1 MIGSLISFFAGSGY
15 FFAAGY
21 LFCVFRGRS
30 KHLMARLALALL
42 WPIFVFLII
51 RELQARKIRDATSTE
66 QLATPEKPSRSGKS
80 SGKGKIVSNK

>member
-1 MIGSLISFFAGSGY
+1 MISSLISYIVGSGY

-30 KHLMARLALALL
+30 KHFLTRLALALL

-51 RELQARKIRDATSTE
+51 RELQAPKIQDATTS
-66 QLATPEKPSRSGKS
+66 EKPPRPSKS
-80 SGKGKIVSNK
+80 SGKGKIVSKK

>member
-42 WPIFVFLII
+42 WPLFVFLII
-51 RELQARKIRDATSTE
+51 RELQSRKIRDAAGTE
-66 QLATPEKPSRSGKS
+66 QRITPEKPPRPGKS
-80 SGKGKIVSNK
+80 SGKGKVVSKK

>member
-1 MIGSLISFFAGSGY
+1 MIGSLISYIAGSGY

-42 WPIFVFLII
+42 WPVFAFLII
-51 RELQARKIRDATSTE
+51 RELRAPKVQDATGSE
-66 QLATPEKPSRSGKS
+66 QRTTPEKSPRPSKS

>member
-1 MIGSLISFFAGSGY
+1 MIGSLISFFAGAGY

-51 RELQARKIRDATSTE
+51 RELQARKIQDAT
-66 QLATPEKPSRSGKS
+66 TPEKPPRPSKLSE
-80 SGKGKIVSNK
+80 KGKVVPKK